1 MRSRPSAVRDPH
13 SAIPMSTIAVAQ
25 KNGAAV
31 MVADALTTFDEL
43 KLPPELDARP
53 EKIFRVGE
61 AAVGV
66 VGFTAH
72 AQVLESLLQTVEAP
86 DFSSRAAI
94 FELFRDLHP
103 ILKEEYFL
111 KPEAEEGDPYES
123 SQMALL
129 IASPHG
135 LFGVYDFREVHQ
147 YTRFWAMGSGAPYAL
162 GAMYAA
168 WDGAGTAREAAE
180 VGVRAGCAFDRGSDL
195 PLQTVEIPLA

>member
-1 MRSRPSAVRDPH
+1 
-13 SAIPMSTIAVAQ
+13 MSTIAVAQ

-43 KLPPELDARP
+43 KLPPALDAHP
-53 EKIFRVGE
+53 DKIFRIGE

-72 AQVLESLLQTVEAP
+72 AQVLENLLKTVEAP
-86 DFSSRAAI
+86 DFSSREAI

-111 KPEAEEGDPYES
+111 RPEAEEGDPYES

-129 IASPHG
+129 IASPQG

-147 YTRFWAMGSGAPYAL
+147 YTRYWAMGSGAGYAL
-162 GAMYAA
+162 GAMFAA
-168 WDGAGTAREAAE
+168 WEHAATAREVAE
-180 VGVRAGCAFDRGSDL
+180 IGVRAGCAFDRGSGL
-195 PLQTVEIPLA
+195 PLQTVEIALG

>member
-1 MRSRPSAVRDPH
+1 
-13 SAIPMSTIAVAQ
+13 MSTIAVAK

-43 KLPPELDARP
+43 KLPPELDAAP
-53 EKIFRVGE
+53 DKIFRVGD

-72 AQVLESLLQTVEAP
+72 AQVLESVLKSVEAP
-86 DFSSRAAI
+86 DFSSRASI

-103 ILKEEYFL
+103 VLKEEYFL
-111 KPEAEEGDPYES
+111 NPEAEEGDPYES

-135 LFGVYDFREVHQ
+135 LFGVYDFREVHA
-147 YTRFWAMGSGAPYAL
+147 YARYWAMGSGSGYAL
-162 GAMYAA
+162 GAMHAA
-168 WDGAGTAREAAE
+168 WGYVEEARAVAEA
-180 VGVRAGCAFDRGSDL
+180 GVRAGCLFDRGSAL
-195 PLQTVEIPLA
+195 PLQVIEIPLAG

>member
-1 MRSRPSAVRDPH
+1 L
-13 SAIPMSTIAVAQ
+13 STIAVAR

-43 KLPPELDARP
+43 KLPPELDAEP
-53 EKIFRVGE
+53 EKIFCVGD

-72 AQVLESLLQTVEAP
+72 AQVLENLLKTVEAP

-94 FELFRDLHP
+94 FELFRSLHP

-111 KPEAEEGDPYES
+111 NPEAEEGDPYES

-129 IASPHG
+129 VASPHG
-135 LFGVYDFREVHQ
+135 LFGVYDFREVHA
-147 YTRFWAMGSGAPYAL
+147 YARYWAMGSGASYAL

-168 WDGAGTAREAAE
+168 WDHAATAREVAE
-180 VGVRAGCAFDRGSDL
+180 AGVRAGCLFDRGSAL
-195 PLQTVEIPLA
+195 PLQVIEIPLAA

>member
-1 MRSRPSAVRDPH
+1 
-13 SAIPMSTIAVAQ
+13 MSTIAVAQ
-25 KNGAAV
+25 KHGAAV

-43 KLPPELDARP
+43 KLPPALDAHP
-53 EKIFRVGE
+53 DKIFRVGE

-72 AQVLESLLQTVEAP
+72 AQVLENLLRSVEAP

-103 ILKEEYFL
+103 VLKDEYFL
-111 KPEAEEGDPYES
+111 RPEAEDGDPYES

-129 IASPHG
+129 IASPQG

-147 YTRFWAMGSGAPYAL
+147 YTRYWAMGSGAAYAL
-162 GAMYAA
+162 GAMSAA
-168 WDGAGTAREAAE
+168 WDAAETARDVAEA
-180 VGVRAGCAFDRGSDL
+180 GVRAGCLFDRGSDL
-195 PLQTVEIPLA
+195 PLQAVEIALA

>member
-1 MRSRPSAVRDPH
+1 L
-13 SAIPMSTIAVAQ
+13 STIAVAQ

-43 KLPPELDARP
+43 KLPPELDAQP
-53 EKIFRVGE
+53 DKIFRIGE

-72 AQVLESLLQTVEAP
+72 AQVLENLLKTVEAP
-86 DFSSRAAI
+86 DFSSREAI

-111 KPEAEEGDPYES
+111 RPEAEEGDPYES

-129 IASPHG
+129 IASPQG

-147 YTRFWAMGSGAPYAL
+147 YTRYWAMGSGAGYAL
-162 GAMYAA
+162 GAMFAA
-168 WDGAGTAREAAE
+168 WEHAATAREVAE
-180 VGVRAGCAFDRGSDL
+180 IGVRAGCAFDRGSGL
-195 PLQTVEIPLA
+195 PLQTVEIALG